1 MSFVWYRCSFWL
13 NIQTASPPDAV
24 AEAREEDTGRPPR
37 PRATP
42 RPPSPPPALEFSLDP
57 QGAVTVISVPELLE
71 DSRAHVESEPVKFEL
86 DLKALNVQQL
96 LLQAAGQHATVQLG
110 TSDLTQFA
118 VSKPPF
124 AMPAQCQDSYPC
136 HVEQNHY

>member
-13 NIQTASPPDAV
+13 NIQTASSPAAV

-37 PRATP
+37 HGATP
-42 RPPSPPPALEFSLDP
+42 RPPSLPSALEFGLNP

-71 DSRAHVESEPVKFEL
+71 DSRAHAESEPLRLEL

-96 LLQAAGQHATVQLG
+96 LLQAAGQHAVVQLG
-110 TSDLTQFA
+110 TSDLT
-118 VSKPPF
+118 
-124 AMPAQCQDSYPC
+124 
-136 HVEQNHY
+136 

>member
-42 RPPSPPPALEFSLDP
+42 RPPSPPPALEFGLDP

-71 DSRAHVESEPVKFEL
+71 DSGAHVESEPVWFEL

-96 LLQAAGQHATVQLG
+96 LLQAAGQHAVVQLG
-110 TSDLTQFA
+110 TSDLT
-118 VSKPPF
+118 
-124 AMPAQCQDSYPC
+124 
-136 HVEQNHY
+136 